1 MDADDISAPNRLQT
15 QLEFLKNHPEIAFI
29 GARGEFFHKVPG
41 DLKQYY
47 WFVNQP
53 QAKDFLMTLP
63 FVHASIMMRREV
75 IRKIG
80 GYSTEQAVIRSE
92 DYDMLMRAYALGYT
106 GVNMADV
113 MYFIRLDEGTYQR
126 RKYCYRLN
134 ECIVKFRG
142 FSKLGLM
149 PKGILYAIKPLIVGL
164 IPIKLLNA
172 LKRRYYK
179 T

>member
-1 MDADDISAPNRLQT
+1 
-15 QLEFLKNHPEIAFI
+15 
-29 GARGEFFHKVPG
+29 
-41 DLKQYY
+41 
-47 WFVNQP
+47 
-53 QAKDFLMTLP
+53 MTLP
-63 FVHASIMMRREV
+63 FVHASIMVRREV

>member
-15 QLEFLKNHPEIAFI
+15 QLEFLKNHPEIAFV

-47 WFVNQP
+47 WFVDQP

-80 GYSTEQAVIRSE
+80 GYSIEQAVIRSE
-92 DYDMLMRAYALGYT
+92 DYDML
-106 GVNMADV
+106 
-113 MYFIRLDEGTYQR
+113 IRLDEGTYQR

-164 IPIKLLNA
+164 IPIKLLNN
-172 LKRRYYK
+172 LKKRYYK